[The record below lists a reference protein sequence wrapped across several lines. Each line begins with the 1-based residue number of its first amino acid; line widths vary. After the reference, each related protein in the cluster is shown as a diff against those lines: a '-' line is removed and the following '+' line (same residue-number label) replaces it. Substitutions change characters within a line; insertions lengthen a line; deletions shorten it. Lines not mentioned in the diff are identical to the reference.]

1 MKTPKVFTHPFA
13 KALIL
18 HAGVGLL
25 LFSHLLFPAKD
36 IVIKPHINVALV
48 KGSDL
53 KKPAPAKPQ
62 PKPEPPKEEPQKA
75 VKPPE
80 QEKSQQEK
88 IQQEQKKIEQERL
101 ILKKKQQEK
110 EQLEKKKLAE
120 EQAKKDKAQK
130 EAEKKKKALE
140 EKKRLEKKKAEELA
154 KLKKKET
161 DRLKEL
167 EKLRAQQN
175 QQMEDADSADDN
187 DEVSRY
193 IGAIQ
198 EQVQRTWSRPQ
209 NARRGMQVL
218 LKIRLIPSGEVVSVS
233 IEESSGNAA
242 FDRSAEQAVSR
253 AGKLPVPS
261 DRKLFDR
268 HFRTLELIFRPEDL

>member
-1 MKTPKVFTHPFA
+1 MKTPKVLTHPFA

-36 IVIKPHINVALV
+36 VVIKPHINVSLV
-48 KGSDL
+48 KGSGL
-53 KKPAPAKPQ
+53 KKPSPAKP
-62 PKPEPPKEEPQKA
+62 KPELPKEEPKKEEPKKE

-80 QEKSQQEK
+80 QEK
-88 IQQEQKKIEQERL
+88 IQQEQKKIEQEQL

-130 EAEKKKKALE
+130 EEEKKKKDLE
-140 EKKRLEKKKAEELA
+140 EKKKLEKKRAEDLV
-154 KLKKKET
+154 KLKKKEAE
-161 DRLKEL
+161 RLKEL
-167 EKLRAQQN
+167 EKLRAQEN
-175 QQMEDADSADDN
+175 EEMEEADSSEVN
-187 DEVSRY
+187 DEVGQY
-193 IGAIQ
+193 IGAIK
-198 EQVQRTWSRPQ
+198 EQVQRTWSRPPS
-209 NARRGMQVL
+209 ARRGMQVT
-218 LKIRLIPSGEVVSVS
+218 LKIQLMPNGEVVSVS

-242 FDRSAEQAVSR
+242 FDRSAEQAVNR
-253 AGKLPVPS
+253 AGKLPVPN

-268 HFRTLELIFRPEDL
+268 HFRSLELIFRPEDL